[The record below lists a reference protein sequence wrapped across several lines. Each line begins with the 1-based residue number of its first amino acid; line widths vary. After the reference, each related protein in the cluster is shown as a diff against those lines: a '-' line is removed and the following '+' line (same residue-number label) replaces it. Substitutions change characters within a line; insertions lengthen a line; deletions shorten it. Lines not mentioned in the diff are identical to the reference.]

1 MGKNFEL
8 TECELLTMKCIW
20 DAEEPI
26 TCSEIVVEMN
36 ERFHLNYKDTTV
48 YTFLKKL
55 MDKGFVKS
63 YRRGVNFYSPARD
76 RDDYRNGQL
85 TFMKDFWFNG
95 SSSDVVAAFCK
106 NENMTA
112 KDLDKIKRMINED
125 NN

>member
-1 MGKNFEL
+1 
-8 TECELLTMKCIW
+8 
-20 DAEEPI
+20 
-26 TCSEIVVEMN
+26 
-36 ERFHLNYKDTTV
+36 
-48 YTFLKKL
+48 